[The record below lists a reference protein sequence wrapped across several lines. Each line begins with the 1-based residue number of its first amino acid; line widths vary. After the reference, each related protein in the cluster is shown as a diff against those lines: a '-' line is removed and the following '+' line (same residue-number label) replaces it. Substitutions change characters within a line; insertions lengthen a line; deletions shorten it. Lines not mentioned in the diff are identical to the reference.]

1 MDRKPLGRGEEQLEK
16 MPKGRVRPLNTSKGD
31 LMVSRSTLK
40 CKRRV
45 V

>member
-16 MPKGRVRPLNTSKGD
+16 MPKGRVRPLNKGD